1 MKSPPEN
8 RYNPR
13 QSLLQARGNSVTM
26 PVDKTRQSWKP
37 GDGWE
42 KAIDDIH
49 YVRALAKEL
58 GGPERVK
65 RQHDGGRYTVRE
77 RIDKMVDPGSFMEAG
92 PMVGAAEFD
101 ADGNI
106 VGFTPGAY
114 VMGLA
119 EIDGRPVAI
128 GGDDFTISG
137 GSPHNVRKGAR
148 QFTQPL
154 AIQYGVPYI
163 QLVEGVGHSSKSD
176 EAAGH
181 MGLPGGDLWWRGVEL
196 LKTVPV
202 AAGIMGSVA
211 GAPAAFALMSH
222 FTVMIKE
229 QSQIF
234 PSGPPV
240 VRRAI
245 GETLD
250 KEELGG
256 YRMHVHESG
265 QVDNVAEDEEDAF
278 DQLKKF
284 ISYLPNTTSDVA
296 ERVETG
302 DPPDRRPEELLNI
315 VPANR
320 KRAYDPRKLI
330 RLVVD
335 NGEFFEMRRHWGGAV
350 ITGFARLDGYSVG
363 VVGSDPRSL
372 AGAMDGWAAEKYA
385 HFVDLCDAFNLP
397 VVIFLD
403 MPGFMLG
410 SHAERKATMR
420 RGVRALIASA
430 EADVPKIEFNVR
442 KAYGVAADA
451 PHSLGHP
458 NGLNLRFG
466 WPAGEWG
473 GIPIEGGVAAAYR
486 REIENAPDPDAHREM
501 IENRLLRLRS
511 PFRAAYKGDVVD
523 LIDPRETRQLACR
536 FVKLAQ
542 PMLQKLARRPKR
554 AVRP

>member
-1 MKSPPEN
+1 
-8 RYNPR
+8 
-13 QSLLQARGNSVTM
+13 M

-42 KAIDDIH
+42 KAIDDIR
-49 YVRALAKEL
+49 YVRGLAKEL

-106 VGFTPGAY
+106 IGFTPGAY

-154 AIQYGVPYI
+154 AIQYGLPYI

-256 YRMHVHESG
+256 YKMHVHESG
-265 QVDNVAEDEEDAF
+265 QVDNVAENEEDAF

-363 VVGSDPRSL
+363 IIGSDPRSL

-397 VVIFLD
+397 VAIFLD

-536 FVKLAQ
+536 FIKLAQ
-542 PMLQKLARRPKR
+542 PMLRKLAQRTPKR

>member
-1 MKSPPEN
+1 MPIDPN
-8 RYNPR
+8 RE
-13 QSLLQARGNSVTM
+13 T
-26 PVDKTRQSWKP
+26 WKP
-37 GDGWE
+37 GMSWE
-42 KAIDDIH
+42 EAIEDIE
-49 YVRALAKEL
+49 YIRRL
-58 GGPERVK
+58 GQEMGGSERVE
-65 RQHDGGRYTVRE
+65 RQHSGGRYTIRE
-77 RIDKMVDPGSFMEAG
+77 RIQKMVDEGSFVEAG
-92 PMVGAAEFD
+92 PLVGAAEYD
-101 ADGNI
+101 ENGNLCE
-106 VGFTPGAY
+106 FTPGAY

-137 GSPHNVRKGAR
+137 GSPHNVRKHSR

-154 AIQYGVPYI
+154 AIQYGIPYV
-163 QLVEGVGHSSKSD
+163 QLVEGVGHSSKAD

-181 MGLPGGDLWWRGVEL
+181 MGLPQGDLWWEAVEL
-196 LKTVPV
+196 LRRVPV

-222 FTVMIKE
+222 FTVMVKG

-250 KEELGG
+250 KEALGG
-256 YRMHVHESG
+256 SQMHVHESG
-265 QVDNVAEDEEDAF
+265 QVDNEAESEEDAF
-278 DQLKKF
+278 EQIKQF

-296 ERVETG
+296 PRVETG

-315 VPANR
+315 IPANR
-320 KRAYDPRKLI
+320 RRSYDARKLI

-335 NGEFFEMRRHWGGAV
+335 NGEFFEMRRHWAGAL

-363 VVGSDPRSL
+363 IIGSDPTKL

-397 VVIFLD
+397 VVVFLD

-430 EADVPKIEFNVR
+430 EAKVPKVEFNVR
-442 KAYGVAADA
+442 KSYGVAADA
-451 PHSLGHP
+451 PNSVGMP
-458 NGLNLRFG
+458 DGLNLRFG
-466 WPAGEWG
+466 WPSGEWG

-486 REIENAPDPDAHREM
+486 REIEAAPDPDAHREM
-501 IENRLLRLRS
+501 IEERLFHLRS
-511 PFRAAYKGDVVD
+511 PMKAAHHFDVID
-523 LIDPRETRQLACR
+523 LIDPRATRRLACR
-536 FVKLAQ
+536 FVSLA
-542 PMLQKLARRPKR
+542 
-554 AVRP
+554 

>member
-1 MKSPPEN
+1 MPIDKQ
-8 RYNPR
+8 R
-13 QSLLQARGNSVTM
+13 QM
-26 PVDKTRQSWKP
+26 WKP
-37 GDGWE
+37 GEPWE
-42 KAIDDIH
+42 QAIDDMK
-49 YVRALAKEL
+49 YVRGLAAEL
-58 GGPERVK
+58 GGAERVK
-65 RQHDGGRYTVRE
+65 RQHSGGRYTVRE
-77 RIDKMVDPGSFMEAG
+77 RIEKMLDPGSFLEAG

-101 ADGNI
+101 DEGNM
-106 VGFTPGAY
+106 VEFTPGAY
-114 VMGLA
+114 VMGLG

-137 GSPHNVRKGAR
+137 GSPHNVRKHSR

-154 AIQYGVPYI
+154 ATQYGIPYI
-163 QLVEGVGHSSKSD
+163 QLVEGVGHSAKAD

-181 MGLPGGDLWWRGVEL
+181 MGLPGGDLWWKGVEL
-196 LKTVPV
+196 MKRVPV

-222 FTVMIKE
+222 FTVMVKE

-245 GETLD
+245 GEQMD

-256 YRMHVHESG
+256 YKRHVHESG
-265 QVDNVAEDEEDAF
+265 QVDNVAESEEEAF
-278 DQLKKF
+278 EQIKAFL
-284 ISYLPNTTSDVA
+284 SYLPNTTNDVA
-296 ERVETG
+296 PRVETG

-315 VPANR
+315 IPPNR
-320 KRAYDPRKLI
+320 RRGYDPRKLI
-330 RLVVD
+330 KLVVD
-335 NGEFFEMRRHWGGAV
+335 NGEFFEMRRHWASSI

-363 VVGSDPRSL
+363 VIGSDPMKL

-410 SHAERKATMR
+410 SHAERIATMR
-420 RGVRALIASA
+420 RGIRALIASA
-430 EADVPKIEFNVR
+430 EAKVPKIEFNIR

-451 PHSLGHP
+451 AHSLGHP
-458 NGLNLRFG
+458 DGLNLRFG

-486 REIENAPDPDAHREM
+486 REIENAPDPEAHRAM
-501 IENRLLRLRS
+501 IEERLLKLRS
-511 PFRAAYKGDVVD
+511 PFRAAYRGDVVD
-523 LIDPRETRQLACR
+523 LIDPRETRRLACT

-542 PMLQKLARRPKR
+542 PMLHKLSEREKR

>member
-1 MKSPPEN
+1 
-8 RYNPR
+8 
-13 QSLLQARGNSVTM
+13 M
-26 PVDKTRQSWKP
+26 PIDKDRDMWKP
-37 GDGWE
+37 GMPWE
-42 KAIDDIH
+42 QAIDDMK
-49 YVRALAKEL
+49 YVRGLAAEL

-65 RQHDGGRYTVRE
+65 RQHAGGRHTVRE
-77 RIDKMVDPGSFMEAG
+77 RIEKMVDPGSFLEAG

-101 ADGNI
+101 DEGNM
-106 VGFTPGAY
+106 VEFTPGAY

-137 GSPHNVRKGAR
+137 GSPHNVRKHSR

-154 AIQYGVPYI
+154 ATQYGIPYI
-163 QLVEGVGHSSKSD
+163 QLVEGVGHSAKAD
-176 EAAGH
+176 EASGH
-181 MGLPGGDLWWRGVEL
+181 MGLPGGDLWWKGVEL
-196 LKTVPV
+196 MKTVPV

-222 FTVMIKE
+222 FTVMVKD

-245 GETLD
+245 GEDMD

-256 YRMHVHESG
+256 YKRHVHESG
-265 QVDNVAEDEEDAF
+265 QVDNEAESEEDAF
-278 DQLKKF
+278 EQIKAF
-284 ISYLPNTTSDVA
+284 ISYLPNTTNDVA
-296 ERVETG
+296 PRVETG

-315 VPANR
+315 IPPNR
-320 KRAYDPRKLI
+320 RRGYDPRKLI
-330 RLVVD
+330 KLVVD
-335 NGEFFEMRRHWGGAV
+335 NGEFFEMRRHWAGSI

-363 VVGSDPRSL
+363 IIGSDPMRL

-410 SHAERKATMR
+410 SHAERIATMR

-430 EADVPKIEFNVR
+430 EAKVPKIEFNIR

-451 PHSLGHP
+451 AHSLGHP
-458 NGLNLRFG
+458 DGLNLRFG

-486 REIENAPDPDAHREM
+486 REIDNAPDPEAHRAM
-501 IENRLLRLRS
+501 IEERLLKLRS
-511 PFRAAYKGDVVD
+511 PFRAAFRGDVVD
-523 LIDPRETRQLACR
+523 LIDPRETRRLACT

-542 PMLQKLARRPKR
+542 PMLHKLAQREKR

>member
-1 MKSPPEN
+1 
-8 RYNPR
+8 
-13 QSLLQARGNSVTM
+13 
-26 PVDKTRQSWKP
+26 
-37 GDGWE
+37 
-42 KAIDDIH
+42 
-49 YVRALAKEL
+49 
-58 GGPERVK
+58 
-65 RQHDGGRYTVRE
+65 
-77 RIDKMVDPGSFMEAG
+77 MVDPGSFMEAG

-101 ADGNI
+101 EDGNI
-106 VGFTPGAY
+106 RGFTPGAY

-137 GSPHNVRKGAR
+137 GSPHNIHKGAR

-154 AIQYGVPYI
+154 AIQYGIPYI

-176 EAAGH
+176 EASGH
-181 MGLPGGDLWWRGVEL
+181 MGLPGGDLWWRHVEL
-196 LKTVPV
+196 LRCVPV
-202 AAGIMGSVA
+202 AAGVMGSVA

-222 FTVMIKE
+222 FTVMIKG

-240 VRRAI
+240 GAPRHRRDAGQGRARRLQDARPRQRTGGQRG
-245 GETLD
+245 GER
-250 KEELGG
+250 GG
-256 YRMHVHESG
+256 THSSSSRRSYRTC
-265 QVDNVAEDEEDAF
+265 
-278 DQLKKF
+278 
-284 ISYLPNTTSDVA
+284 PTPPTTFA
-296 ERVETG
+296 PRVETG

-315 VPANR
+315 VPTNR

-330 RLVVD
+330 KLVVD

-486 REIENAPDPDAHREM
+486 REIENAPDPEAHREM
-501 IENRLLRLRS
+501 IENRLLKFRS

-523 LIDPRETRQLACR
+523 LIDPRDTRSLACR

-542 PMLQKLARRPKR
+542 PMLHKLAQRPKR

>member
-1 MKSPPEN
+1 
-8 RYNPR
+8 
-13 QSLLQARGNSVTM
+13 M
-26 PVDKTRQSWKP
+26 PIDHDREYWKP
-37 GDGWE
+37 GMPWD
-42 KAIDDIH
+42 KALEDIE
-49 YVRALAKEL
+49 YVKEL
-58 GGPERVK
+58 ASEMGGLDRIE
-65 RQHDGGRYTVRE
+65 RQHSGGRYTVRE
-77 RIDKMVDPGSFMEAG
+77 RIEKILDSGSFLEAG

-101 ADGNI
+101 DDGNLKE
-106 VGFTPGAY
+106 FTPGAY
-114 VMGLA
+114 VMGLG

-137 GSPHNVRKGAR
+137 GSPHNVRKNSR

-154 AIQYGVPYI
+154 AMQYGIPYV
-163 QLVEGVGHSSKSD
+163 QLVEGVGHSAKAD

-181 MGLPGGDLWWRGVEL
+181 MGLPDGSQWHEGVEL
-196 LKTVPV
+196 LKKVPV

-211 GAPAAFALMSH
+211 GAPAAYALMSH
-222 FTVMIKE
+222 FTVMVKE

-245 GETLD
+245 GETLN

-256 YRMHVHESG
+256 YRMHVHDSG
-265 QVDNVAEDEEDAF
+265 QVDNVADTEEEAF
-278 DQLKKF
+278 EQIKKF

-296 ERVETG
+296 DRVETG
-302 DPPDRRPEELLNI
+302 DSPDRRPEELLSI
-315 VPANR
+315 IPPNR
-320 KRAYDPRKLI
+320 KRSYDPRKLI
-330 RLVVD
+330 SLVVD
-335 NGEFFEMRRHWGGAV
+335 NGDFFEMRRHWAGAV

-363 VVGSDPRSL
+363 IVGSDPRFL
-372 AGAMDGWAAEKYA
+372 AGAMDGWAAEKYT
-385 HFVDLCDAFNLP
+385 HFLDLCDAFNLP
-397 VVIFLD
+397 VVVFLD

-430 EADVPKIEFNVR
+430 EAEIPKVEFNVR

-451 PHSLGHP
+451 IHSLGHP
-458 NGLNLRFG
+458 NGLNLRYG

-486 REIENAPDPDAHREM
+486 REIESAEDPEAHREM

-523 LIDPRETRQLACR
+523 LIDPRDTRRLACK

-542 PMLQKLARRPKR
+542 PMLAKLSQRPKR

>member
-1 MKSPPEN
+1 MPIDKQ
-8 RYNPR
+8 R
-13 QSLLQARGNSVTM
+13 QM
-26 PVDKTRQSWKP
+26 WKP
-37 GDGWE
+37 GEPWE
-42 KAIDDIH
+42 QAIDDME
-49 YVRALAKEL
+49 YVRGLAAEL
-58 GGPERVK
+58 GGAERVK
-65 RQHDGGRYTVRE
+65 RQHSGGRYTVRE
-77 RIDKMVDPGSFMEAG
+77 RIEKMLDPGSFLEAG

-101 ADGNI
+101 DEGNM
-106 VGFTPGAY
+106 VEFTPGAY
-114 VMGLA
+114 VMGLG

-137 GSPHNVRKGAR
+137 GSPHNVRKHSR

-154 AIQYGVPYI
+154 ATQYGIPYI
-163 QLVEGVGHSSKSD
+163 QLVEGVGHSAKAD

-181 MGLPGGDLWWRGVEL
+181 MGLPGGDLWWKGVEL
-196 LKTVPV
+196 MKRVPV

-222 FTVMIKE
+222 FTVMVKE

-245 GETLD
+245 GEQMD

-256 YRMHVHESG
+256 YKRHVHESG
-265 QVDNVAEDEEDAF
+265 QVDNVAESEEEAF
-278 DQLKKF
+278 EQIKAF
-284 ISYLPNTTSDVA
+284 ISYLPNTTNDVA
-296 ERVETG
+296 PRVETG

-315 VPANR
+315 IPPNR
-320 KRAYDPRKLI
+320 RRGYDPRKLI
-330 RLVVD
+330 KLVVD
-335 NGEFFEMRRHWGGAV
+335 NGEFFEMRRHWASSI

-363 VVGSDPRSL
+363 VIGSDPMKL

-410 SHAERKATMR
+410 SHAERIATMR
-420 RGVRALIASA
+420 RGIRALIASA
-430 EADVPKIEFNVR
+430 EAKVPKIEFNIR

-451 PHSLGHP
+451 AHSLGHP
-458 NGLNLRFG
+458 DGLNLRFG

-486 REIENAPDPDAHREM
+486 REIENAPDPEAHRAM
-501 IENRLLRLRS
+501 IEERLLKLRS
-511 PFRAAYKGDVVD
+511 PFRAAYRGDVVD
-523 LIDPRETRQLACR
+523 LIDPRETRRLACT

-542 PMLQKLARRPKR
+542 PMLHKLAEREKR

>member
-1 MKSPPEN
+1 
-8 RYNPR
+8 
-13 QSLLQARGNSVTM
+13 M
-26 PVDKTRQSWKP
+26 PIDKKRDMWKP
-37 GDGWE
+37 GMPW
-42 KAIDDIH
+42 KHAIDDME
-49 YVRALAKEL
+49 YVRGLAAEL

-65 RQHDGGRYTVRE
+65 RQHSGGRYTIRE
-77 RIDKMVDPGSFMEAG
+77 RIEKMVDPGSFLEAG

-101 ADGNI
+101 DEGNM
-106 VGFTPGAY
+106 VEFTPGAY

-137 GSPHNVRKGAR
+137 GSPHNVRKHSR

-154 AIQYGVPYI
+154 ATQYGIPYI
-163 QLVEGVGHSSKSD
+163 QLVEGVGHSAKAD

-181 MGLPGGDLWWRGVEL
+181 MGLPGGDLWWKGVEL
-196 LKTVPV
+196 LRRVPV

-222 FTVMIKE
+222 FTVMVKE

-245 GETLD
+245 GEQMD

-256 YRMHVHESG
+256 YKRHVHESG
-265 QVDNVAEDEEDAF
+265 QVDNEAESEEDAF
-278 DQLKKF
+278 KQIKTF
-284 ISYLPNTTSDVA
+284 ISYLPDTSNDVA
-296 ERVETG
+296 PRVETG

-315 VPANR
+315 IPPNR
-320 KRAYDPRKLI
+320 RRGYDPRRLI

-335 NGEFFEMRRHWGGAV
+335 NGEFFEMRRHWAGSI

-363 VVGSDPRSL
+363 VIGSDPMKL

-397 VVIFLD
+397 VIIFLD

-410 SHAERKATMR
+410 SHAERIATMR

-430 EADVPKIEFNVR
+430 EAKVPKIEFNIR

-451 PHSLGHP
+451 AHSLGHP
-458 NGLNLRFG
+458 DGLNLRFG

-486 REIENAPDPDAHREM
+486 REIENAPDPEAHRAM
-501 IENRLLRLRS
+501 IEERLLKMRS
-511 PFRAAYKGDVVD
+511 PFRAAYRGDVVD
-523 LIDPRETRQLACR
+523 LIDPRETRRLACT

-542 PMLQKLARRPKR
+542 PMLHKLAQREKR

>member
-1 MKSPPEN
+1 
-8 RYNPR
+8 
-13 QSLLQARGNSVTM
+13 M
-26 PVDKTRQSWKP
+26 PVDPHRETWKP
-37 GDGWE
+37 GMNWE
-42 KAIDDIH
+42 HAIEDIE
-49 YVRALAKEL
+49 YIRGLGREM
-58 GGPERVK
+58 GGPERIK
-65 RQHDGGRYTVRE
+65 RQHDGGRHTVRE
-77 RIDKMVDPGSFMEAG
+77 RIQKVVDPGSFVEAG
-92 PMVGAAEFD
+92 PLVGAVEYD
-101 ADGNI
+101 ENGNI
-106 VGFTPGAY
+106 REFTPGAY

-137 GSPHNVRKGAR
+137 GSPHNVHKGAR

-154 AIQYGVPYI
+154 AIQYGIPYI

-176 EAAGH
+176 ESAGH
-181 MGLPGGDLWWRGVEL
+181 MGLPSGETWWRAVEL
-196 LKTVPV
+196 LRRVPV

-222 FTVMIKE
+222 FTVMIKG

-245 GETLD
+245 GEQLD

-256 YRMHVHESG
+256 YQMHVHESG
-265 QVDNVAEDEEDAF
+265 QVDNEAESEEDAF
-278 DQLKKF
+278 EQIKQF
-284 ISYLPNTTSDVA
+284 ISYLPNTTNDVA
-296 ERVETG
+296 PRIETG
-302 DPPDRRPEELLNI
+302 DPPDRRPEDLLNI
-315 VPANR
+315 IPSNR
-320 KRAYDPRKLI
+320 RRSYDPRKLI

-335 NGEFFEMRRHWGGAV
+335 NGEFFEMRRHWAGAL

-363 VVGSDPRSL
+363 VIGSDPLKL
-372 AGAMDGWAAEKYA
+372 AGAMDGWAAEKYS

-397 VVIFLD
+397 VVVFLD

-430 EADVPKIEFNVR
+430 EAKVPKVEFNVR

-451 PHSLGHP
+451 IHGLGHP
-458 NGLNLRFG
+458 DGLNLRFG

-486 REIENAPDPDAHREM
+486 REIEAAPDPDAHREM

-511 PFRAAYKGDVVD
+511 PFRAAHHGDVVD
-523 LIDPRETRQLACR
+523 LIDPRDTRRLACT

-542 PMLQKLARRPKR
+542 PMLAKLAQMPKR